1 MLLLFISQR
10 TLAYFCALNPPPPP
24 PPLPIQ
30 DFYNS
35 SLKGK
40 NGWLKQQQQQQQQ
53 ILLEIRYITN
63 YITFLPANSL

>member
-10 TLAYFCALNPPPPP
+10 TLAYFCVLNPPPP

-40 NGWLKQQQQQQQQ
+40 NGWLKQQQQQQ

>member
-10 TLAYFCALNPPPPP
+10 TLAYFCVLNLP

-40 NGWLKQQQQQQQQ
+40 NGWLKQQQQQQ

>member
-10 TLAYFCALNPPPPP
+10 TLAYFCVLNPPP

-40 NGWLKQQQQQQQQ
+40 NGWLKQQQQQQ

>member
-10 TLAYFCALNPPPPP
+10 SLAYFCALN

-40 NGWLKQQQQQQQQ
+40 NGWLKQQQQQQQ

>member
-10 TLAYFCALNPPPPP
+10 TLAYFCVLNPPPPP
-24 PPLPIQ
+24 HPPLPIQ

-40 NGWLKQQQQQQQQ
+40 NGWLKQQQQQQ

>member
-10 TLAYFCALNPPPPP
+10 TLVYFCALNPPPP